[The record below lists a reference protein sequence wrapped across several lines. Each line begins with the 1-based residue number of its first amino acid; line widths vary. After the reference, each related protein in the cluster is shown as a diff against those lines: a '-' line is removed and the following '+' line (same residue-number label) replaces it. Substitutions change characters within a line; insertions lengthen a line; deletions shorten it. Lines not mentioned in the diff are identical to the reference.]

1 MKLKLGGNTARII
14 EWSSLNINFPGK
26 EFLAVRSDIQRYR
39 QRRQAEAD
47 RRLEGLLAAFKAWKD
62 ENTNLREKVR
72 AKHLFAEQTGLAVEQ
87 VEKKPWDMLF
97 EEWFSYDYVTIIGTH
112 LFDMFLKQTLSAR
125 TRMDLQLGG
134 LLLTASWLPVELNE
148 KNYWVRAVGKQEF
161 SNRLQQD
168 AALEPVASTTWLV
181 RTARVGFEDTRLGQA
196 VPLRPAGED
205 FQALMLEAEKAYQ
218 KEEHIRWHKEKG
230 ASWLQFALPSV
241 SF

>member
-1 MKLKLGGNTARII
+1 M
-14 EWSSLNINFPGK
+14 
-26 EFLAVRSDIQRYR
+26 RSDIQRYR

-47 RRLEGLLAAFKAWKD
+47 RCLESLLEAFKAWKE

-72 AKHLFAEQTGLAVEQ
+72 AKHLFAEQTGITVDQ

-112 LFDMFLKQTLSAR
+112 LFDMFLKQTLTER

-134 LLLTASWLPVELNE
+134 LLLTASWIPGELNE
-148 KNYWVRAVGKQEF
+148 KNYWDRAVGGQEF

-168 AALEPVASTTWLV
+168 TALEPAVSSIWLV

-196 VPLRPAGED
+196 VPLRVSVEG